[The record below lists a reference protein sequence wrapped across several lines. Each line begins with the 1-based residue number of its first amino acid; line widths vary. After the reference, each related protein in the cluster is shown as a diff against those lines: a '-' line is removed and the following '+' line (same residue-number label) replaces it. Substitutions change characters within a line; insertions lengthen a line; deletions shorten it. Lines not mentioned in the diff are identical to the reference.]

1 MNFILT
7 IKYNSFI
14 HLKKY
19 KYMISLSSQKDV
31 CDVTSCLPEGPLL
44 LSATLGNWNS
54 LCDSREVPSVS

>member
-31 CDVTSCLPEGPLL
+31 CDVTSCLPKGPLL
-44 LSATLGNWNS
+44 LPATL
-54 LCDSREVPSVS
+54 